1 MWQKITNGQRQFR
14 VIFDMKK
21 DLTGIED
28 YNISRNMSRRVKFFG
43 GKWLTAEDDGL
54 FHLYNAFNNGATGDV
69 KKRKMSILGLVLSFN
84 QNTGGLELLP
94 EDYKVSKEFYPELRR
109 FLTGRTLAKIF
120 MEPDSDA
127 TKQASKRASQQSQT
141 MVKQPCNVKWSNSL
155 RFDPTDSNGKCL
167 HFTAAT
173 EGSLFVIFSTLPKDN
188 STWYYT
194 EITPERV
201 AIYKV
206 TRNNNRS
213 LAREQQTH
221 FRSSLPSLPSL
232 RRGRSDDRKCV
243 CCSQATVVL
252 NSKFCSGQA
261 EVIVAIPLHTRIL

>member
-1 MWQKITNGQRQFR
+1 MWQKITNGQREFH

-21 DLTGIED
+21 DLIGIED
-28 YNISRNMSRRVKFFG
+28 YNISRNMSRRVKFVG

-54 FHLYNAFNNGATGDV
+54 FHLYNAFNNGASGDI

-94 EDYKVSKEFYPELRR
+94 EDYKVSKEFYPELHR

-120 MEPDSDA
+120 MEPDTDA

-201 AIYKV
+201 ALYKV
-206 TRNNNRS
+206 TNNDNRS
-213 LAREQQTH
+213 LKLKILQW
-221 FRSSLPSLPSL
+221 PS
-232 RRGRSDDRKCV
+232 
-243 CCSQATVVL
+243 
-252 NSKFCSGQA
+252 
-261 EVIVAIPLHTRIL
+261 